1 LNSSQQYSRV
11 FASDCEGPISK
22 NDNAFELASNFLPKG
37 DYFFSLISKYDD
49 YLADI
54 VKRPGYRSG
63 YTLKL
68 ITPFF
73 KAFSVT
79 NYKIEEYSK
88 RNITLIDG
96 SVSMLNHVKGIMPSF
111 IISTSYEQ
119 YVYSLCRL
127 IDFPIQ
133 NVYCTKLDLD
143 KHIIQ
148 KTEINRLKQ
157 LEKEIISLSMIDIP
171 KDTQSIS
178 QFSSKSRLTIKKLD
192 NIFFEEIPKMTIGKM
207 LDQIKPIG
215 GEEKAESIR
224 NITKR
229 MDCKISS
236 IMYVGDSITD
246 IKALKLVKNGS
257 GLTVSFNGN
266 EYAVRN
272 AEVAVLSNNSIIIT
286 VLADIFYHLG
296 KKSVLELVQEWSYAA
311 LKKYCTDQSIIQSV
325 INVFPATLPK
335 VELVTQDNLDK
346 LVEESSSFRRTVRG
360 KAIGLL
366 G

>member
-1 LNSSQQYSRV
+1 
-11 FASDCEGPISK
+11 
-22 NDNAFELASNFLPKG
+22 
-37 DYFFSLISKYDD
+37 
-49 YLADI
+49 
-54 VKRPGYRSG
+54 
-63 YTLKL
+63 
-68 ITPFF
+68 
-73 KAFSVT
+73 
-79 NYKIEEYSK
+79 
-88 RNITLIDG
+88 
-96 SVSMLNHVKGIMPSF
+96 
-111 IISTSYEQ
+111 STSYEQ

-143 KHIIQ
+143 KYIIQ

-171 KDTQSIS
+171 KDAQSIS
-178 QFSSKSRLTIKKLD
+178 QFSSKSQLTIKKLD
-192 NIFFEEIPKMTIGKM
+192 NIFFEEIPKMTIGKKM
-207 LDQIKPIG
+207 DQIKPIG

-311 LKKYCTDQSIIQSV
+311 LKKYCTNPSIIQSV
-325 INVFPATLPK
+325 INVFPVTLPK